1 VGNYDAILT
10 GHLVGKIIKHAGV
23 KPERFS
29 LDWASAAEAQ
39 LFVELITQ
47 FTSRIKELGPL
58 GEAEGIAR
66 DELEVNLSAA
76 RAAVESHK
84 LRTRIGKLAKELRE
98 INDYSAGVLEEK
110 MAEKLNEAI
119 IKEMDKHL
127 TQSA

>member
-1 VGNYDAILT
+1 MGNYDAILT
-10 GHLVGKIIKHAGV
+10 GHLVRNIIQHAGV

-39 LFVELITQ
+39 LFVELITK
-47 FTSRIKELGPL
+47 FTGRIKELGPL

-66 DELEVNLSAA
+66 NELKVRLSAA
-76 RAAVESHK
+76 RSAVESHK
-84 LRTRIGKLAKELRE
+84 LRTRIGKLAKELRH
-98 INDYSAGVLEEK
+98 IQDYSPDLIEEK

-127 TQSA
+127 TQRA